1 MYCRVRVSP
10 RLTVDACESLR
21 NQFVSIRE
29 DHRKKV
35 RDGSVIPITV
45 RQLEA
50 IVRLSESLARMSCT
64 PDVTDVHVREA
75 LRLFRVSTLDAASTG
90 LDIDGSTV
98 SDPDFISKVRFIAC
112 CRLHLKPILRVV
124 GETCNTWTCRLRMQ
138 RSGYVGAWLS
148 VLLFPSVFLWKR
160 LAARCAAAVAAALPK
175 NLLLTLT
182 LQGMQPNHVRKAL
195 QVMLNRGQ
203 LVVRAQGNLLTRSR

>member
-1 MYCRVRVSP
+1 
-10 RLTVDACESLR
+10 
-21 NQFVSIRE
+21 VSIRE

-112 CRLHLKPILRVV
+112 CRL
-124 GETCNTWTCRLRMQ
+124 
-138 RSGYVGAWLS
+138 
-148 VLLFPSVFLWKR
+148 
-160 LAARCAAAVAAALPK
+160 
-175 NLLLTLT
+175 
-182 LQGMQPNHVRKAL
+182 
-195 QVMLNRGQ
+195 Q
-203 LVVRAQGNLLTRSR
+203 L